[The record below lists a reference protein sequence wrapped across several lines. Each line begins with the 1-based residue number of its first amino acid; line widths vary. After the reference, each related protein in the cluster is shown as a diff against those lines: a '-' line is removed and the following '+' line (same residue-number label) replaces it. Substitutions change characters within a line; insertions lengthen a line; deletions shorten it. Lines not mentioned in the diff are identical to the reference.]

1 MFFFCFKF
9 ISKLKKVESILP
21 LKLVN
26 KHQINCE
33 IITDFNVK
41 NHLFLWKFSHYKSS
55 RTSYN
60 NSTMDKT
67 NIDTGKIAEILNK
80 FLELKSLKDRCTTR
94 VPELPAFC
102 EKLKESKESK
112 TLKELDKEI
121 KENKE
126 NKKNRKEKKKE
137 NLFEQN
143 KSLKENLKECFKS
156 PDFEQNKI
164 ELINYI
170 VKTWGGIRNLKNY
183 RTIEND
189 IASVKQPSTDQS
201 TNQVDNMRIS
211 GDYIPSRSKVLSFLN
226 PEEYV
231 ICDSRVIFSLNW
243 LLFITG
249 PKEQF
254 VQFSKLEPRNKTC
267 EIYSLSYLLE
277 KYNLQPAEEKT
288 QYKEF
293 IEVIKALTDKLKE
306 KQGDDWKIYC
316 TEMLLFQI
324 ADDLEYGI
332 PCLVRELLLNKDA
345 VNNFSYE
352 NAIEL

>member
-1 MFFFCFKF
+1 M
-9 ISKLKKVESILP
+9 
-21 LKLVN
+21 N
-26 KHQINCE
+26 NHQIICE

-41 NHLFLWKFSHYKSS
+41 NHLFLWKFPHYKSS
-55 RTSYN
+55 RTYYN
-60 NSTMDKT
+60 NNIVNKT

-80 FLELKSLKDRCTTR
+80 FLELKSLKDRCTTK

-102 EKLKESKESK
+102 A
-112 TLKELDKEI
+112 ELNGEI
-121 KENKE
+121 ENE
-126 NKKNRKEKKKE
+126 E
-137 NLFEQN
+137 NLFKKN
-143 KSLKENLKECFKS
+143 KLLKEKLQKYFKS

-170 VKTWGGIRNLKNY
+170 VKTWGGIQGLKNY
-183 RTIEND
+183 RTIEKD
-189 IASVKQPSTDQS
+189 IASAK
-201 TNQVDNMRIS
+201 QVDMNIS
-211 GDYIPSRSKVLSFLN
+211 GRNTCIPSRSKVLSFLN

-243 LLFITG
+243 LLFITRI
-249 PKEQF
+249 KTRTEEQF

-288 QYKEF
+288 QYNDFIKVIEDLTVKLKE
-293 IEVIKALTDKLKE
+293 KLKE

-352 NAIEL
+352 DAIELLKSKK

>member
-1 MFFFCFKF
+1 M
-9 ISKLKKVESILP
+9 
-21 LKLVN
+21 N

-60 NSTMDKT
+60 NNIVNKT

-80 FLELKSLKDRCTTR
+80 FLELKSLKDRCTTK
-94 VPELPAFC
+94 VPELPKFC
-102 EKLKESKESK
+102 E
-112 TLKELDKEI
+112 ELNRKI
-121 KENKE
+121 KAIKKIEKIEENG
-126 NKKNRKEKKKE
+126 KEKKKE

-143 KSLKENLKECFKS
+143 KLLKENLKANLKECFNS
-156 PDFEQNKI
+156 PDFEQNKLS
-164 ELINYI
+164 LINYI
-170 VKTWGGIRNLKNY
+170 INTWGGIQEIKEDEKSGKKVNRKEL
-183 RTIEND
+183 IFSD
-189 IASVKQPSTDQS
+189 IVSVNQYSTD
-201 TNQVDNMRIS
+201 QVDNMRIS
-211 GDYIPSRSKVLSFLN
+211 GDYISSRSKVLSFLK
-226 PEEYV
+226 PEKYV

-243 LLFITG
+243 LLFIARTE
-249 PKEQF
+249 EQF

-288 QYKEF
+288 QYNDFIKVIEDLTVKLKE
-293 IEVIKALTDKLKE
+293 KLKE

-332 PCLVRELLLNKDA
+332 PCLVRELLLNKTQLITFLMKMLL
-345 VNNFSYE
+345 NF
-352 NAIEL
+352 

>member
-1 MFFFCFKF
+1 MFIFYFKF

-67 NIDTGKIAEILNK
+67 TIEKIAEILNK
-80 FLELKSLKDRCTTR
+80 FLELKSLKNRCTTR

-102 EKLKESKESK
+102 EKLNRK
-112 TLKELDKEI
+112 I
-121 KENKE
+121 KAIKKIEKIEENG
-126 NKKNRKEKKKE
+126 KEKKKE

-143 KSLKENLKECFKS
+143 KLLKENLKECFNS
-156 PDFEQNKI
+156 PDFEQNKLS
-164 ELINYI
+164 LINYI
-170 VKTWGGIRNLKNY
+170 INTWGGIQEIKEDEKSGKKVNRKEL
-183 RTIEND
+183 IFDD

>member
-1 MFFFCFKF
+1 MFCFYFKF

-33 IITDFNVK
+33 NFTDFNVK

-67 NIDTGKIAEILNK
+67 TIEKIAEILNK

-102 EKLKESKESK
+102 EKLNRK
-112 TLKELDKEI
+112 I
-121 KENKE
+121 KAIKKIEKIEENG
-126 NKKNRKEKKKE
+126 KEKKKE

-143 KSLKENLKECFKS
+143 KLLKENLKECFNS
-156 PDFEQNKI
+156 PDFEQNKLS
-164 ELINYI
+164 LINYI
-170 VKTWGGIRNLKNY
+170 INTWGGIQEIKEDEKSGKKVNRKEL
-183 RTIEND
+183 IFDD
-189 IASVKQPSTDQS
+189 IASVKQSSTDQI
-201 TNQVDNMRIS
+201 DNMGIS
-211 GDYIPSRSKVLSFLN
+211 GDYISSRSKVLSFLA
-226 PEEYV
+226 PEKYV

-243 LLFITG
+243 LLFITRT
-249 PKEQF
+249 KEQF

-267 EIYSLSYLLE
+267 KAYSLSYLLE

-352 NAIEL
+352 NAIELLKNKK

>member
-1 MFFFCFKF
+1 M
-9 ISKLKKVESILP
+9 
-21 LKLVN
+21 N

-33 IITDFNVK
+33 NFTDFNVK

-67 NIDTGKIAEILNK
+67 TIEKIAEILNK

-102 EKLKESKESK
+102 EKLNRK
-112 TLKELDKEI
+112 I
-121 KENKE
+121 KAIKKIEKIEENG
-126 NKKNRKEKKKE
+126 KEKKKE

-143 KSLKENLKECFKS
+143 KLLKENLKECFNS
-156 PDFEQNKI
+156 PDFEQNK
-164 ELINYI
+164 LRLVNYI
-170 VKTWGGIRNLKNY
+170 INTWGGIQEIKEDEKSGEKHSRKKL
-183 RTIEND
+183 IFDD
-189 IASVKQPSTDQS
+189 IASVKQPSAEQSTDQ
-201 TNQVDNMRIS
+201 VKEMRIS
-211 GDYIPSRSKVLSFLN
+211 GDYISSRSKVLSFLN

>member
-1 MFFFCFKF
+1 M
-9 ISKLKKVESILP
+9 
-21 LKLVN
+21 N

-33 IITDFNVK
+33 NFTDFNVK

-67 NIDTGKIAEILNK
+67 TIEKIAEILNK

-102 EKLKESKESK
+102 EKLNRK
-112 TLKELDKEI
+112 I
-121 KENKE
+121 KAIKKIEKIEENG
-126 NKKNRKEKKKE
+126 KEKKKE

-143 KSLKENLKECFKS
+143 KLLKENLKECFNS
-156 PDFEQNKI
+156 PDFEQNKLS
-164 ELINYI
+164 LINYI
-170 VKTWGGIRNLKNY
+170 INTWGGIQEIKEDEKSGKKVNRKEL
-183 RTIEND
+183 IFDD
-189 IASVKQPSTDQS
+189 IASVKQSSTDQI
-201 TNQVDNMRIS
+201 DNMGIS
-211 GDYIPSRSKVLSFLN
+211 GDYISSRSKVLSFLA
-226 PEEYV
+226 PEKYV

-243 LLFITG
+243 LLFITRT
-249 PKEQF
+249 KEQF

-267 EIYSLSYLLE
+267 KAYSLSYLLE
-277 KYNLQPAEEKT
+277 KYNLQTAEEKT
-288 QYKEF
+288 RYREF
-293 IEVIKALTDKLKE
+293 IDVIKDLTDELKK
-306 KQGDDWKIYC
+306 KQGNVWEIYC

-352 NAIEL
+352 NAIELLKNKK

>member
-1 MFFFCFKF
+1 
-9 ISKLKKVESILP
+9 
-21 LKLVN
+21 
-26 KHQINCE
+26 
-33 IITDFNVK
+33 
-41 NHLFLWKFSHYKSS
+41 
-55 RTSYN
+55 
-60 NSTMDKT
+60 MDKT
-67 NIDTGKIAEILNK
+67 TIEKIAEILNK

-102 EKLKESKESK
+102 EKLNRK
-112 TLKELDKEI
+112 I
-121 KENKE
+121 KAIKKIEKIEENG
-126 NKKNRKEKKKE
+126 KEKKKE

-143 KSLKENLKECFKS
+143 KLLKENLKECFNS
-156 PDFEQNKI
+156 PDFEQNKLS
-164 ELINYI
+164 LINYI
-170 VKTWGGIRNLKNY
+170 INTWGGIQEIKEDEKSGKKVNRKEL
-183 RTIEND
+183 IFDD
-189 IASVKQPSTDQS
+189 IASVKQSSTDQI
-201 TNQVDNMRIS
+201 DNMGIS
-211 GDYIPSRSKVLSFLN
+211 GDYISSRSKVLSFLA
-226 PEEYV
+226 PEKYV

-243 LLFITG
+243 LLFITRT
-249 PKEQF
+249 KEQF

-267 EIYSLSYLLE
+267 KAYSLSYLLE

-352 NAIEL
+352 NAIELLKNKK